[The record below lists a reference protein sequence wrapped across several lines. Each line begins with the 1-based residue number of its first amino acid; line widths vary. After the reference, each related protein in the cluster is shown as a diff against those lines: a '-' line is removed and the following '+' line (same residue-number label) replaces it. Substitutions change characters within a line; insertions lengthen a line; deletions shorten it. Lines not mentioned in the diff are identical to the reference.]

1 LPSGVRK
8 YRRCRDLFA
17 SSRSTIIA
25 PLDFQSLAAFCELEH
40 DPQTLGDFHL
50 KYAQLEIV
58 NVRRRHFQEDQG
70 APMRERIH
78 CPLYA
83 VMEGHAVSVAAVN
96 WQWDDVVHSLS
107 NASFQVPYT

>member
-1 LPSGVRK
+1 
-8 YRRCRDLFA
+8 
-17 SSRSTIIA
+17 
-25 PLDFQSLAAFCELEH
+25 
-40 DPQTLGDFHL
+40 
-50 KYAQLEIV
+50 
-58 NVRRRHFQEDQG
+58 
-70 APMRERIH
+70 MRERIH